1 MTGLLN
7 KDINLVDGSRIAVIG
22 GGPSGSFFTYYALE
36 FANRLDLTINIDV
49 YEAKNFTKIGSG
61 GCNHCGG
68 IISESLV
75 QKLSTDGI
83 IIPTEIIQRSI
94 NTYTMHVE
102 NGDALIQTPSKEH
115 RIASVFRGCGPKGCM
130 DPSQRSF
137 DNYLLDLCREKGAQ
151 VILEKITELERC
163 DDGIIVKSRKNI
175 HKKYDLVVGA
185 VGLNKKTLNMFQAVS
200 SQFVLPQVT
209 RTYISEFYLGEGQVD
224 KYFGGSMHV
233 FLLDLP
239 NITFGALIPKDDY
252 VTLVLLGKDIDKE
265 IVEKFISAEQVKG
278 CFPKNMVLQDAA
290 PCKCYPFINVKGAI
304 KPYDNNVVL
313 IGDSASSKLY
323 KNGIGA
329 AYITGRA
336 AAKAA
341 IFNGIS
347 KKSFEKTYAPTCNS
361 LDRDNQIGKLIF
373 LVTRIIQRSSLLKKA
388 VLFSVLRE
396 QNTAGSKNLMSSA
409 LWDTFTGSASYGNI
423 LRRFFHPVLLFNLIR
438 GIFSKP
444 VRFRQELQQEKQK
457 DLGQLY
463 KNGEV
468 IIKQG
473 TNGNCLFVIQ
483 EGKVE
488 VINEHNGDD
497 VKLAEL
503 GETEFFGE
511 MGLFEK
517 DVHSCTVKALGDV
530 RVLTV
535 DKKNF
540 YESIQNDASL
550 AYRLLE
556 KMSNRLRDANK
567 MIKI

>member
-1 MTGLLN
+1 
-7 KDINLVDGSRIAVIG
+7 
-22 GGPSGSFFTYYALE
+22 
-36 FANRLDLTINIDV
+36 
-49 YEAKNFTKIGSG
+49 
-61 GCNHCGG
+61 
-68 IISESLV
+68 
-75 QKLSTDGI
+75 
-83 IIPTEIIQRSI
+83 
-94 NTYTMHVE
+94 
-102 NGDALIQTPSKEH
+102 
-115 RIASVFRGCGPKGCM
+115 
-130 DPSQRSF
+130 
-137 DNYLLDLCREKGAQ
+137 
-151 VILEKITELERC
+151 
-163 DDGIIVKSRKNI
+163 
-175 HKKYDLVVGA
+175 
-185 VGLNKKTLNMFQAVS
+185 
-200 SQFVLPQVT
+200 
-209 RTYISEFYLGEGQVD
+209 
-224 KYFGGSMHV
+224 
-233 FLLDLP
+233 
-239 NITFGALIPKDDY
+239 
-252 VTLVLLGKDIDKE
+252 
-265 IVEKFISAEQVKG
+265 
-278 CFPKNMVLQDAA
+278 
-290 PCKCYPFINVKGAI
+290 
-304 KPYDNNVVL
+304 L

-373 LVTRIIQRSSLLKKA
+373 LVTRIIQRSSILKKA

-396 QNTAGSKNLMSSA
+396 QRTAGSKNLMSSA
-409 LWDTFTGSASYGNI
+409 LWDTFTGSASYSNI

-473 TNGNCLFVIQ
+473 TSGNCLFVIQ

-488 VINEHNGDD
+488 VINEHHGEDI
-497 VKLAEL
+497 KLAEL

-517 DVHSCTVKALGDV
+517 DVRSCTVKALGDV